1 MRIFFIIATI
11 FVAAVLAVD
20 EEVLPPLNGYVLLL
34 YVYVYIY
41 VFFLFYFYSM
51 IINDNT
57 LFMRSFMQ
65 KCKNARKFYRL
76 SALKIL

>member
-41 VFFLFYFYSM
+41 IFSFLL
-51 IINDNT
+51 
-57 LFMRSFMQ
+57 LFDD
-65 KCKNARKFYRL
+65 Y
-76 SALKIL
+76 